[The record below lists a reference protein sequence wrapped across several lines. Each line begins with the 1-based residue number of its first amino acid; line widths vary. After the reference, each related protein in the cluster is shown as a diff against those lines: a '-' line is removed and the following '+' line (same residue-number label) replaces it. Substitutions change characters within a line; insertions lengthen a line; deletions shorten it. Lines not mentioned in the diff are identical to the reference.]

1 MDINGPS
8 VNVVRL
14 ISEWL
19 TECRLAENV
28 HLYNHR
34 QRKHLMLLSK
44 YPNPILL
51 IVDVRIK
58 NIAHSAN
65 FNLKCITFDCSLVEY
80 NTDQI

>member
-1 MDINGPS
+1 
-8 VNVVRL
+8 
-14 ISEWL
+14 
-19 TECRLAENV
+19 
-28 HLYNHR
+28 
-34 QRKHLMLLSK
+34 MLLSK